1 MTSDKDL
8 TSERRTDLSDLPPST
23 PDEIR
28 AMVRNAGLD
37 LPEELMQQ
45 FIAAWPAYEAM
56 VRRIP
61 RSRSYAEEPAHTF
74 RPARVSA
81 SAPH

>member
-1 MTSDKDL
+1 MTSD
-8 TSERRTDLSDLPPST
+8 TRTDLTHLPQAA

-28 AMVRNAGLD
+28 LLLRRAGLD
-37 LPEELMQQ
+37 LPEDLLTQ

-61 RSRSYAEEPAHTF
+61 RSRPYAEEPAHSF
-74 RPARVSA
+74 RPYRFS
-81 SAPH
+81 

>member
-1 MTSDKDL
+1 MPDDL
-8 TSERRTDLSDLPPST
+8 THLPPST
-23 PDEIR
+23 PDDIR
-28 AMVRNAGLD
+28 ALVKRAGLD

-61 RSRSYAEEPAHTF
+61 RSWSYADEPAHTWK
-74 RPARVSA
+74 PARIAES
-81 SAPH
+81 